1 MRHMVLPGGLL
12 LISMF
17 SVPAFAGSWYTALH
31 VNDSKVTWSDAGHGL
46 TLHSDTAG
54 GIAVTKIRPGTLWG
68 LQRGDEIVAVDGH
81 QVRHIGE
88 LVDQLKAATPA
99 AVTLRVRRADVERQ
113 ISVAAADYMHLAPP
127 TPAIPAT
134 PPTPPSGY

>member
-1 MRHMVLPGGLL
+1 MRHIILLGGLL
-12 LISMF
+12 LTSMLAA
-17 SVPAFAGSWYTALH
+17 PAFAGSWYNSLH
-31 VNDSKVTWSDAGHGL
+31 ANDSTVAWSASGHAL

-54 GIAVTKIRPGTLWG
+54 GIAVTKIRPDTSWG

-88 LVDQLKAATPA
+88 LVGQLKAATPA

-113 ISVAAADYMHLAPP
+113 ITVAAADYMHLVPP
-127 TPAIPAT
+127 TPTTPTT
-134 PPTPPSGY
+134 PPTPPTGY